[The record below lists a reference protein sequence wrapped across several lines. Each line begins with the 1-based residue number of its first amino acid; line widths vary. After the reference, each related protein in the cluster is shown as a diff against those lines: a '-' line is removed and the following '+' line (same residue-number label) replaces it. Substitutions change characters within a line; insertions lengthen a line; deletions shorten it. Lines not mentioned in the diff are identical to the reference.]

1 MEEQDIQT
9 LARYVTIA
17 VDIATRIVRGEYRE
31 GQKVFGRST
40 LAGKYSVSPET
51 IRRALTLLQET
62 EIVQVVP
69 GVGVVVKSQKA
80 AESFLAEYGHR
91 QVLHYMQEKL
101 HRLLRDRDKIN
112 AEIEKLMNELLDY
125 TFKMAGNL
133 QRVEEIRVSPDSA
146 LVGKSLA
153 EAEFRVK
160 TGATVLSVY
169 RRGEEILLPQADT
182 VIYSGD
188 VLIVLAPPEL
198 KDRVHVLINGTTR
211 DENGEHEE

>member
-1 MEEQDIQT
+1 MENQENQV
-9 LARYVTIA
+9 LARYATIA

-62 EIVQVVP
+62 GIVQVVP
-69 GVGVVVKSQKA
+69 GVGVVVKSQRA

-91 QVLHYMQEKL
+91 HVLRHMQQKL
-101 HRLLRDRDKIN
+101 HRLLRERDKIN
-112 AEIEKLMNELLDY
+112 LEIEKLMNDLLDY

-133 QRVEEIRVSPDSA
+133 QRIEEVKVSAASP

-153 EAEFRVK
+153 EAEFRAR
-160 TGATVLSVY
+160 TGATVLSIY
-169 RRGEEILLPQADT
+169 RNGEEILSPQADT
-182 VIYSGD
+182 VIQSGD

-198 KDRVHVLINGTTR
+198 KDQVYGLIGGIQR
-211 DENGEHEE
+211 G